1 MHSMYAMYLMAKHPS
16 KLEGKLNNK
25 SQNKGWIV
33 IELFK
38 INVGLW
44 FDSSSIFVLKI
55 EITIFLFKQPI
66 IMLRDFQCSDT
77 PLTVFVVKLYCS
89 FV

>member
-1 MHSMYAMYLMAKHPS
+1 MAKHPS

-44 FDSSSIFVLKI
+44 FDSSSICVLKI
-55 EITIFLFKQPI
+55 KITIFLFKQPI

-89 FV
+89 YV